1 MLDISLEPTCFQ
13 KKKTAGQVFHLL
25 TSPLLTLKGSSS
37 WLVDLWSNSTTLS
50 LSLSTPPP
58 PQIGRSSPGAAKAK
72 EARRRKEN
80 SQNQKT
86 RILCFVS
93 KVLFVVV
100 HDGAGSLPAC
110 LKVKPAGRARGFTTQ
125 NRHKTGFTDHYL

>member
-1 MLDISLEPTCFQ
+1 MLS

-93 KVLFVVV
+93 KASVVV
-100 HDGAGSLPAC
+100 VQAPCLLESQTCWQSPGVHHTKPTQNWFHRSLP
-110 LKVKPAGRARGFTTQ
+110 LVQFSFLLGFV
-125 NRHKTGFTDHYL
+125 